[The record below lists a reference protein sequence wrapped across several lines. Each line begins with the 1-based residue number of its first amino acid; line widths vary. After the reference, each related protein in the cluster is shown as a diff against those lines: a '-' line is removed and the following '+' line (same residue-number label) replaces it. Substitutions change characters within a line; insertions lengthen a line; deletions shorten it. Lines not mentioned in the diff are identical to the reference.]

1 MSTINTR
8 YLHMFIFVIR
18 KLMKLYIVFFCY
30 LVHIS
35 LELTILFKLLV
46 IIVVLDSLR
55 QFFTWTHISQI
66 QVYLL

>member
-18 KLMKLYIVFFCY
+18 KLMKLYNVFFCY

-35 LELTILFKLLV
+35 LELSILFKLLV